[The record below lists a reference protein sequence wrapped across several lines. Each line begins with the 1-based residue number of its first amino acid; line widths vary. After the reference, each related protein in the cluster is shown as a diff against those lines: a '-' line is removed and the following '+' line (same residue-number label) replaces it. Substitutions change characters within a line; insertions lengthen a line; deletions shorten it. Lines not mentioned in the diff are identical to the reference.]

1 MSATS
6 GKIATRLLRDL
17 AEPALR
23 GEYLRL
29 VLHDARGAVEALRQ
43 DLELLPLLHLRLGP
57 RDDGE
62 SQRNQQQREAEQP
75 ADA

>member
-1 MSATS
+1 MPRVCCET
-6 GKIATRLLRDL
+6 LLSL
-17 AEPALR
+17 PLR

-29 VLHDARGAVEALRQ
+29 VLHDARGAVEPLRQ

-57 RDDGE
+57 WDDGE
-62 SQRNQQQREAEQP
+62 PERHQHQRQPEQP